1 MTLDADSYRV
11 NVPAIQNMLK
21 DKESE
26 AERIEH
32 LSVIS
37 VALGVPIII
46 VCCYYGELFGFSEP
60 LKDMIE
66 RLKKFYTVTEVLN
79 VKPTQ

>member
-1 MTLDADSYRV
+1 MVLDADNYRV

-21 DKESE
+21 DKSE
-26 AERIEH
+26 QERFDM
-32 LSVIS
+32 LGTVS

-46 VCCYYGELFGFSEP
+46 VCNYYGELFGFTEQ
-60 LKDMIE
+60 LHEMIE
-66 RLKKFYTVTEVLN
+66 RLKKFYGVTHVLN